1 MLCTLI
7 GAIILSINI
16 QVGLNMHLYDDIGDA
31 SSSLRGST
39 SSCLPYAFCL
49 LFSCAIIFRG
59 WKHLFNL
66 GFCSFA
72 SLNSYYKSILNRN
85 VWLVYRGSH
94 CCDHFFLCRMNWL
107 REWERKKRKKK
118 SPKVSDEVVE
128 EEEEEA
134 VEELDLVRQQ
144 KALEDER
151 QRILSD
157 QHMIEEVSAG

>member
-1 MLCTLI
+1 M
-7 GAIILSINI
+7 G
-16 QVGLNMHLYDDIGDA
+16 
-31 SSSLRGST
+31 
-39 SSCLPYAFCL
+39 
-49 LFSCAIIFRG
+49 
-59 WKHLFNL
+59 K
-66 GFCSFA
+66 
-72 SLNSYYKSILNRN
+72 
-85 VWLVYRGSH
+85 
-94 CCDHFFLCRMNWL
+94 
-107 REWERKKRKKK
+107 KKRKKK